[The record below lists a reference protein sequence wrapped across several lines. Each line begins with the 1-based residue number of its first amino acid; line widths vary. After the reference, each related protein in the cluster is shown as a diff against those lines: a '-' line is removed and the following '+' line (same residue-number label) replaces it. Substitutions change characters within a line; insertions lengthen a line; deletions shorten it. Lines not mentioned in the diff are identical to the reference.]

1 MDETK
6 NFKKQK
12 LIKVMAD
19 FANRKNIL
27 LYLTLLCSLSILV
40 VYQEKNLHQI
50 IEEMDAHKSTSI

>member
-40 VYQEKNLHQI
+40 VYQEKNLH
-50 IEEMDAHKSTSI
+50 